1 MICMWKPKLAT
12 NTTHIYAYTP
22 KRRRRKKL
30 EKNKNGKE
38 AWEKYA
44 HATIQWPDTF
54 TVIRNHQNRRGA
66 FSFFSSSASFF
77 VFLALLLFFLS
88 FTLLEFHMQINAYN
102 FIRHYVSTVM
112 GWWILKETTLIGLL
126 FLLFQF
132 FFVMI
137 TVVVVISCVVFCWP
151 THTRSLSEFETCS
164 FSGVFTHQKPI
175 AIITY
180 LMLTA
185 VTHSDNNGCFESPS
199 VIRRATRREITTF
212 VVQMI
217 DADRR

>member
-1 MICMWKPKLAT
+1 MRKIRARNDPMARHIHSYAQSPKST
-12 NTTHIYAYTP
+12 
-22 KRRRRKKL
+22 RRFLIFFFFCLVLRLSRRV
-30 EKNKNGKE
+30 
-38 AWEKYA
+38 A
-44 HATIQWPDTF
+44 
-54 TVIRNHQNRRGA
+54 
-66 FSFFSSSASFF
+66 
-77 VFLALLLFFLS
+77 FFLS